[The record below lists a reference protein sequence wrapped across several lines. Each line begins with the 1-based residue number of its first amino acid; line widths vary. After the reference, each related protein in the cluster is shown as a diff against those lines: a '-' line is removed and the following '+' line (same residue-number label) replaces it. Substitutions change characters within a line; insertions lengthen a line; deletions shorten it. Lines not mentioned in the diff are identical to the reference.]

1 MASVIAET
9 RLQATDDFR
18 FEAPPGNGRFLS
30 QPTMK
35 LLRQPQ
41 TDHPMSRPPLHQGK
55 ASNASPKGNPDNQA
69 GNGGKGDG
77 HGDTCTKP
85 SVAEYL
91 MTLAA
96 SYLELAERALRLR
109 EPVTAVRRQ
118 HIKVMG
124 CGRDADRVPQ
134 TLNHGRP
141 YGAIGA
147 SRLDFRH
154 DAPYRDPTAW
164 LGM

>member
-55 ASNASPKGNPDNQA
+55 ASID
-69 GNGGKGDG
+69 
-77 HGDTCTKP
+77 
-85 SVAEYL
+85 
-91 MTLAA
+91 
-96 SYLELAERALRLR
+96 ELTQELVELRLLDYCKS
-109 EPVTAVRRQ
+109 ALDRRA
-118 HIKVMG
+118 K
-124 CGRDADRVPQ
+124 Q
-134 TLNHGRP
+134 TQ
-141 YGAIGA
+141 AE
-147 SRLDFRH
+147 
-154 DAPYRDPTAW
+154 
-164 LGM
+164 